1 MPKLLNKRG
10 TRAQLNAAATASE
23 LNAGEVYLITDENRL
38 AVGLSATTYEAY
50 AKASEASGGGTAT
63 ESISSFLLMGA

>member
-10 TRAQLNAAATASE
+10 TRDQLNAAATASE

-38 AVGLSATTYEAY
+38 AVGLSATTYEA
-50 AKASEASGGGTAT
+50 AVKKSEFDTAL
-63 ESISSFLLMGA
+63 SDISTALDAILGV